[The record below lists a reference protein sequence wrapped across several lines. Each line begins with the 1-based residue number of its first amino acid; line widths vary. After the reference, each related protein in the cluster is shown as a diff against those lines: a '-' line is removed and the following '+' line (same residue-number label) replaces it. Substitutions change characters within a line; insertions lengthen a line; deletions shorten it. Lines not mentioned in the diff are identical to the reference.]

1 MNTLKI
7 SVITISRN
15 EAWSLAKTARSVIS
29 QNYTN
34 IEYIIVDGG
43 SEDGSAELCEFLLE
57 NQLITRYVHEK
68 DEGVYHAMS
77 KGGGLATG
85 EYICF
90 LNSGD
95 VFDDSETISKVAT
108 QAQLLCYPDCLIGWG
123 TVGKQIW
130 ATWITD
136 IPAVRMGSLG
146 FCHQA
151 LFIKREVFRET
162 PFRDYATT
170 DNDTYQLADI
180 IASGKRVEIIS
191 SIIVN
196 RDPNPGLSAYSTKST
211 ASIHK
216 TLSEYYGFTPS
227 QCEAVLS
234 FRRNAADSQSIISLL
249 QADYMD
255 DKLNERALH
264 LAILCLDTICLRQ
277 AAGLEPDLR
286 TRIIDA
292 ALSTIETVCGNV
304 EVNRISDLLSQ
315 AVLRKGEL
323 VQKLS
328 DEAKLSG
335 EKTDALRKQLEK
347 DPASKA
353 QTQRLEAMQSDTCH
367 VCITSFPARIK
378 SLDVVV
384 RSIIRQS
391 IRPQKITII
400 LGKDEFPSTGYLPSQ
415 LLELCADTVE
425 IHFVDRTRHNYDKLF
440 HQIQSSRVAIFDD
453 DVIYKR
459 NSIEKLFETSRKH
472 PGCVVANRSHRMLL
486 TDDREE
492 IRPYRYWDKEKIQ
505 ETPSHLVFPTG
516 AGGVLYETAF
526 FTTPEVRADHVILRS
541 APFAD
546 DVWLKVQCIM
556 KGIKAVTTDA
566 CSSLGAWYQG
576 YTPQMAHGALHKLN
590 TERDLNDIQLQSC
603 IQYAESKGIR
613 IIELLKVE
621 MEVK

>member
-15 EAWSLAKTARSVIS
+15 DAWGLAKTARSVIS

-34 IEYIIVDGG
+34 IEYIIIEGG

-57 NQLITRYVHEK
+57 NQLITRYLHEK

-77 KGGGLATG
+77 KGGRLATG

-95 VFDDSETISKVAT
+95 VFHDSETISKVAT
-108 QAQLLCYPDCLIGWG
+108 QAQLLCHPACLIGWG

-162 PFRDYATT
+162 PFRDYTTT
-170 DNDTYQLADI
+170 DNDTYQLADV

-191 SIIVN
+191 SIMAN

-234 FRRNAADSQSIISLL
+234 FRRTSADSQTIISLL
-249 QADYMD
+249 QADLKVE
-255 DKLNERALH
+255 KLNERALH
-264 LAILCLDTICLRQ
+264 LSILCLDTICLRQ
-277 AAGLEPDLR
+277 AASLEPDLR
-286 TRIIDA
+286 HRIIDA
-292 ALSTIETVCGNV
+292 ALNAIESVAGKT
-304 EVNRISDLLSQ
+304 EVNRITDLLSQ
-315 AVLRKGEL
+315 AILRKCEL

-328 DEAKLSG
+328 DQAGLFG
-335 EKTDALRKQLEK
+335 EKTNSLRKQLQK
-347 DPASKA
+347 NWASEA
-353 QTQRLEAMQSDTCH
+353 RTQRLEIMQSDTCH

-378 SLDVVV
+378 SLDIVV
-384 RSIIRQS
+384 RSIITQS
-391 IRPQKITII
+391 IRPEKITVI
-400 LGKDEFPSTGYLPSQ
+400 LGKDEFPSTAYLPSQ
-415 LLELCADTVE
+415 LLELSSDGVE
-425 IHFVDRTRHNYDKLF
+425 IHLVDRTRHNYDKLF
-440 HQIQSSRVAIFDD
+440 DKIRASRVAIFDD
-453 DVIYKR
+453 DVIYKGT
-459 NSIEKLFETSRKH
+459 SIEKLIKTSRKH
-472 PGCVVANRSHRMLL
+472 PGCVVANRSHRILL
-486 TDDREE
+486 THDKKG
-492 IRPYRYWDKEKIQ
+492 IRPYRQWDKEKLQ

-526 FTTPEVRADHVILRS
+526 FTTPELRDYHMILRS

-546 DVWLKVQCIM
+546 DVWLKIQCIT
-556 KGIKAVTTDA
+556 KGIKAVSTDA
-566 CSSLGAWYQG
+566 CSSLGGWYQQ
-576 YTPQMAHGALHKLN
+576 YTPQMEDGALHKIN

-603 IQYAESKGIR
+603 VQHAKSKGIQ
-613 IIELLKVE
+613 IIDLLKSEEDVQ
-621 MEVK
+621 